1 MKTLPSMSGLLP
13 AQFKSDPASVGIGW
27 NTINPSR
34 NKEDSEVECITLKVN
49 ETTCE
54 GIDNDSVNALAKD
67 IAESSIEGTFV
78 DDSDLIRVGDVV
90 YVKLDHKNEYGD
102 TLKAG
107 GVYVVHEAGGLT
119 LKLRDKPG
127 SHVSLYSIKKIKDR
141 GKVTVYGTIIASE
154 RQIEG
159 SIMSVDLSDI
169 PIKIITENGSIGWC
183 YEDTIFIK
191 EDSQ

>member
-90 YVKLDHKNEYGD
+90 YVKLDHKNEFGD

-107 GVYVVHEAGGLT
+107 GVYVVREVGGVT
-119 LKLRDKPG
+119 LRLRGKHTSYV
-127 SHVSLYSIKKIKDR
+127 SHYGVKKIKDKS
-141 GKVTVYGTIIASE
+141 KVIVSTTMNSGNTIA
-154 RQIEG
+154 EG
-159 SIMSVDLSDI
+159 EIVATDLSNM
-169 PIKIITENGSIGWC
+169 PILIKTKYGVCFWC
-183 YEDTIFIK
+183 HEDDVFLK
-191 EDSQ
+191 EDNQ